1 MTPLCVPAENNRRL
15 AWLGVAILAAGLMG
29 GACAKPQTPTG
40 GPRDVIP
47 PMIATTWPD
56 TFANIEPTRDP
67 VKINFNER
75 ISERPVAG
83 ARDMDAAVI
92 VSPVTGEHRVK
103 KTRSGLEID
112 VVGGFQPDLVYRVR
126 VLPFI
131 QDLFNNAMEGPFELV
146 FSTGAPYEHN
156 VLAGIVTDRLS
167 GEVVSGV
174 RVEARGRGLDDPPVH
189 IAATDTSGV
198 FALRY
203 LPAGAYDVAFYEDV
217 NRNAEADYR
226 ELQGAEGTDEIG
238 QDPSLADTVFLMD
251 VQLLRPDT
259 TPAQLIAAEAI
270 DSLYVRFGF
279 DDFLDAEGP
288 LDGVLIS
295 LVPEEEGAGPAIER
309 LLWSREVDS
318 IRAIADSIAAEER
331 RVATLDSLQ
340 VVADSL
346 SLILEGMETAGDSLG
361 VDTVAPALERILD
374 RLAPP
379 EPPEEEP
386 EPEEEEVEPA
396 PILPEQEF
404 FALLVYPLP
413 PNRLFN
419 ATVEGVVNINGTGGG
434 GGEASFAWEP
444 PERPEE
450 EPDTGALVP
459 DTAGAVPDTA
469 GVPPDTSGVPPDTSG
484 AGPDTTPAPP
494 DTTSA
499 PPDTSVIRLDTARI
513 PPDERV
519 RFLDPRALPGRRMPG
534 LPILGPQAPAGRR
547 LPGFP

>member
-386 EPEEEEVEPA
+386 EPEE
-396 PILPEQEF
+396 
-404 FALLVYPLP
+404 
-413 PNRLFN
+413 
-419 ATVEGVVNINGTGGG
+419 
-434 GGEASFAWEP
+434 P